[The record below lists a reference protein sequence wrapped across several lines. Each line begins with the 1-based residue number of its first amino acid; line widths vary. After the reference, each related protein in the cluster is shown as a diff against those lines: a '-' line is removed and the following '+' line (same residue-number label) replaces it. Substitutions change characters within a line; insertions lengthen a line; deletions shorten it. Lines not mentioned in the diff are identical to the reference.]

1 VYKGLKVFFFAFIIL
16 IADERPSR
24 LHHRFLPCQVPA
36 LLHRLRRPTLQNKK
50 QSATKGIRS
59 CRAVV
64 EKAFVQ
70 TAGGQVVVYSGTKG
84 SKR

>member
-1 VYKGLKVFFFAFIIL
+1 L

-24 LHHRFLPCQVPA
+24 LHHRFLPCQVLA
-36 LLHRLRRPTLQNKK
+36 LLHRLRRPTLQNNK

-64 EKAFVQ
+64 EKEFVQ
-70 TAGGQVVVYSGTKG
+70 TAGAAFASDLSDATASSNEADAARRALV
-84 SKR
+84 